1 VPAIGFHAD
10 VGVSGPGL
18 ARLAALAEARGLS
31 GVYMIEYEYDALP
44 YLLAMAMATERIR
57 LGTSVVRMHARH
69 PLALAESVA
78 AVAEFAPGR
87 LSIGIGSGPAPRFRD
102 GVRVSPWGDPMPS
115 FAGHAD
121 RYLDTVGRALR
132 GADVDGVTLPNPPP
146 QPVPLLLA
154 AGGPVALDVAAR
166 RADGAF
172 LFLRGEA
179 GIRRAAAA
187 LPAGMTVAALI
198 PTIVHDD
205 GEVAAAA
212 MRERMQGYL
221 QRPLNRGLLAVEDS
235 AGAAVIAG
243 TPEQCRRSLAELVGA
258 GVTEPVL
265 YVMPS
270 DGDWAAAYER
280 ATEVFA

>member
-1 VPAIGFHAD
+1 VPAIGLHAD
-10 VGVSGPGL
+10 VGVDGPEL
-18 ARLAALAEARGLS
+18 VRLAALAEARGLS
-31 GVYMIEYEYDALP
+31 GAYMIEYEYDALP

-87 LSIGIGSGPAPRFRD
+87 LSIGIGSGPAPRYR
-102 GVRVSPWGDPMPS
+102 GGTRVSPWGEPVPP

-121 RYLDTVGRALR
+121 RYLETVGRALR
-132 GADVDGVTLPNPPP
+132 GDDVDGVTLPNPPRA
-146 QPVPLLLA
+146 PVPLLLA
-154 AGGPVALDVAAR
+154 AGGPVALEVAAR

-172 LFLRGEA
+172 LFLRGET

-187 LPAGMTVAALI
+187 LPGGMTVAALI
-198 PTIVHDD
+198 PTIVDDD

-212 MRERMQGYL
+212 MRERMQAYL
-221 QRPLNRGLLAVEDS
+221 QRPLNRGLLAVEES
-235 AGAAVIAG
+235 AAAAVIAG
-243 TPEQCRRSLAELVGA
+243 TPEQCRLKLAELVAA

-265 YVMPS
+265 YVMPA
-270 DGDWAAAYER
+270 DGDWGSAYER